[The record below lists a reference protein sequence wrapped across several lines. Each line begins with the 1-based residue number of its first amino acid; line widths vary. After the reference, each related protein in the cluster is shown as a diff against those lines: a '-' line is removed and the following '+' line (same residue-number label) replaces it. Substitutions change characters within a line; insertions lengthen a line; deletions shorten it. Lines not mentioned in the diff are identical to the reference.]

1 MIKMTQ
7 IMLLAIAAT
16 LTTTMTFA
24 YAQSDSTPVA
34 PDISSLTSPTL
45 ITDDGQ
51 HIYVYDSSNGK
62 VTAYDSSGAEDTSK
76 SFTHAE
82 SPAIA
87 SRDHM
92 VYDDGYIVFLET
104 LSSDSRKAISV
115 VFDGNYND
123 TPPGKYDVE
132 FFSSKT
138 LNEASLDGHTY
149 TLDANAKTITLT
161 ANSATPADDSA
172 TPADDSATPA
182 DDSATPAD
190 DSATP
195 ADDSATPADDS
206 ATPADDSA
214 TPADDSNE
222 QTITPTDVP
231 AFVLDDSKLVL
242 KAPDSDGHLLADRY
256 MVVYVDDINS
266 IGNIAVHGTEP
277 TSTDSPRLSIHDKD
291 TNEGYIRDANRSS
304 SGWNVT
310 IPAANLSAGDNE
322 FYMRNLASDGDD
334 PSWASFHIFIAE
346 KPQDAPDAIGVSS
359 SDNAA
364 AIKSKIENA
373 PSGAVVTFEDGR
385 YDSIGKIAISKPL
398 TLKSATGDQND
409 SDAIFRGDIT
419 FDIRS
424 SNVRVAGLEFVGV
437 TSEAPVQVPW
447 ITVSDVVIEKNLFD
461 GTSNFGVYRFNDK
474 KTDTDSLD
482 KGTYAER
489 LTVDQNVFKDI
500 GFQGMSSA
508 EKTAVTDDK
517 IIPAGSK
524 GTAIKIDGVRDS
536 VISDNEIDKSTGSGI
551 LLNFAEDV
559 TVKGNTIKNVIKDG
573 IKVDRSA
580 SGIIIDDNDIT
591 NSAYAD
597 RFTDNDTDT
606 TTIKPID
613 SAYAAIAIL
622 KADDAVVR
630 DNTIT
635 ESKTGI
641 LFCKGTCDVNYDP
654 IPMSDSRSYSEG
666 PSTGHVTGNIL
677 KDIGMQYIV
686 NADPDERLPAQ
697 LNYFDAADPDSK
709 IKGKVYYGPWYD
721 DEALT
726 TLSTTGTAVQISNA
740 RAFSSST
747 CSISLEHS
755 SMTFS
760 NTIYGQNSDT
770 ETQSVANEGSSD
782 LTGIMLESTGWKKA
796 DGTVLSTVHT
806 DVKETGTDDYQKLSS
821 TDTASFDTNLA
832 ASSAEKLSLEFV
844 MDLRDATS
852 GPAEELTENVTYLA
866 SCS

>member
-24 YAQSDSTPVA
+24 YAQSDS
-34 PDISSLTSPTL
+34 SSTTIIDVGSLQDPRM
-45 ITDDGQ
+45 ITNDGQ
-51 HIYVYDSSNGK
+51 RIYVYDYDNGRVVAFAMDGIELDAK
-62 VTAYDSSGAEDTSK
+62 SFRVVGEEDAGAE
-76 SFTHAE
+76 
-82 SPAIA
+82 IVNYV
-87 SRDHM
+87 HM
-92 VYDDGYIVFLET
+92 VYDDRYFLFIHVLQGYEPT
-104 LSSDSRKAISV
+104 V
-115 VFDGNYND
+115 VAFYEDGNSVNED
-123 TPPGKYDVE
+123 DIPSKYDVS
-132 FFSSKT
+132 FMNSKSRTETSFGGHVYT
-138 LNEASLDGHTY
+138 LNTSQKKVTV
-149 TLDANAKTITLT
+149 T
-161 ANSATPADDSA
+161 A
-172 TPADDSATPA
+172 
-182 DDSATPAD
+182 
-190 DSATP
+190 
-195 ADDSATPADDS
+195 
-206 ATPADDSA
+206 
-214 TPADDSNE
+214 
-222 QTITPTDVP
+222 VP

-242 KAPDSDGHLLADRY
+242 KAPDSDGYLLADRY
-256 MVVYVDDINS
+256 MVIHVDDINS
-266 IGNIAVHGTEP
+266 IGNIAVHGTKP
-277 TSTDSPRLSIHDKD
+277 TSTDANRLSIHDK
-291 TNEGYIRDANRSS
+291 EKLYIRDVERSS

-322 FYMRNLASDGDD
+322 FYMRNLASDNE
-334 PSWASFHIFIAE
+334 PSYASFHIFIAE
-346 KPQDAPDAIGVSS
+346 KPQDVPDAVAVSS
-359 SDNAA
+359 SDNVAT
-364 AIKSKIENA
+364 IKSKIENA
-373 PSGAVVTFEDGR
+373 PSGAVVTFEDGT
-385 YDSIGKIAISKPL
+385 YDSIGKIMISKPL

-409 SDAIFRGDIT
+409 SDAIFTRNIT
-419 FDIRS
+419 FEIRS
-424 SNVRVAGLEFVGV
+424 SNVKVAGLEFVGV

-508 EKTAVTDDK
+508 ERTAVTNDK

-524 GTAIKIDGVRDS
+524 VGFAIKIDGVRDS
-536 VISDNEIDKSTGSGI
+536 VISRNEIDKSTGSGI

-559 TVKGNTIKNVIKDG
+559 TVKGNTIKNVITDG

-580 SGIIIDDNDIT
+580 SGIIIDGNNIT

-597 RFTDNDTDT
+597 RFTDNDTT
-606 TTIKPID
+606 VKSND

-630 DNTIT
+630 DNTIIQ
-635 ESKTGI
+635 SKTGI
-641 LFCKGTCDVNYDP
+641 LFCKGTCDENYDP

-686 NADPDERLPAQ
+686 NADPAKRLPAQ

-709 IKGKVYYGPWYD
+709 IKGKVYYGPWYA

-726 TLSTTGTAVQISNA
+726 TLSTTGTAAQISNA

-747 CSISLEHS
+747 CSISLERS

-770 ETQSVANEGSSD
+770 ETQSVANAGSSD
-782 LTGIMLESTGWKKA
+782 LTGIILESTGWKKA

-821 TDTASFDTNLA
+821 TDTASFDTTLG
-832 ASSAEKLSLEFV
+832 ASSADRLSLEFV

>member
-24 YAQSDSTPVA
+24 YAQSDST
-34 PDISSLTSPTL
+34 STT
-45 ITDDGQ
+45 ITD
-51 HIYVYDSSNGK
+51 V
-62 VTAYDSSGAEDTSK
+62 A
-76 SFTHAE
+76 
-82 SPAIA
+82 
-87 SRDHM
+87 
-92 VYDDGYIVFLET
+92 
-104 LSSDSRKAISV
+104 
-115 VFDGNYND
+115 
-123 TPPGKYDVE
+123 
-132 FFSSKT
+132 
-138 LNEASLDGHTY
+138 
-149 TLDANAKTITLT
+149 
-161 ANSATPADDSA
+161 
-172 TPADDSATPA
+172 
-182 DDSATPAD
+182 
-190 DSATP
+190 
-195 ADDSATPADDS
+195 
-206 ATPADDSA
+206 
-214 TPADDSNE
+214 
-222 QTITPTDVP
+222 VP

-266 IGNIAVHGTEP
+266 IGDITVHGTEP

-291 TNEGYIRDANRSS
+291 KDDGYIRDANRSS

-322 FYMRNLASDGDD
+322 FYMRNLASDGATT
-334 PSWASFHIFIAE
+334 SYASFHIFIAE

-373 PSGAVVTFEDGR
+373 PSGAVVTFEDGT

-409 SDAIFRGDIT
+409 SDAIFTGDIT

-424 SNVRVAGLEFVGV
+424 SNVRVAGLEFAGV

-559 TVKGNTIKNVIKDG
+559 TVKDNIIKNVIKDG

-580 SGIIIDDNDIT
+580 SGIIIDGNNIT

-597 RFTDNDTDT
+597 RFTDDDT
-606 TTIKPID
+606 TVKSND

-641 LFCKGTCDVNYDP
+641 LFCKGTCDENYDP

-686 NADPDERLPAQ
+686 NADPAKRLPAQ

-709 IKGKVYYGPWYD
+709 IKGKVYYGPWYA

-726 TLSTTGTAVQISNA
+726 TLSTTGTAVQTSNA

-747 CSISLEHS
+747 CSISLERS

-770 ETQSVANEGSSD
+770 ETQSVANAGSSD
-782 LTGIMLESTGWKKA
+782 LTGIILESTGWKKA

-821 TDTASFDTNLA
+821 TDKASFDTTLG
-832 ASSAEKLSLEFV
+832 ASSADRLSLEFV

>member
-1 MIKMTQ
+1 
-7 IMLLAIAAT
+7 MLLAIAAT

-24 YAQSDSTPVA
+24 YAQSDSPST
-34 PDISSLTSPTL
+34 T
-45 ITDDGQ
+45 ITD
-51 HIYVYDSSNGK
+51 V
-62 VTAYDSSGAEDTSK
+62 A
-76 SFTHAE
+76 
-82 SPAIA
+82 
-87 SRDHM
+87 
-92 VYDDGYIVFLET
+92 
-104 LSSDSRKAISV
+104 
-115 VFDGNYND
+115 
-123 TPPGKYDVE
+123 
-132 FFSSKT
+132 
-138 LNEASLDGHTY
+138 
-149 TLDANAKTITLT
+149 
-161 ANSATPADDSA
+161 
-172 TPADDSATPA
+172 
-182 DDSATPAD
+182 
-190 DSATP
+190 
-195 ADDSATPADDS
+195 
-206 ATPADDSA
+206 
-214 TPADDSNE
+214 
-222 QTITPTDVP
+222 VP

-242 KAPDSDGHLLADRY
+242 KAPDSDGYLLADRY
-256 MVVYVDDINS
+256 MVVYVDDIDS
-266 IGNIAVHGTEP
+266 IGDITVHGTEP

-291 TNEGYIRDANRSS
+291 TNDGYIRDANRSS

-310 IPAANLSAGDNE
+310 IPAAKLSAGDNE
-322 FYMRNLASDGDD
+322 FYMRNLASDGNS
-334 PSWASFHIFIAE
+334 SWASFHIFIAE
-346 KPQDAPDAIGVSS
+346 KPQDAPDTIGVSS

-373 PSGAVVTFEDGR
+373 PSGAVVTFEDGT

-398 TLKSATGDQND
+398 TLKSSTGDQND
-409 SDAIFRGDIT
+409 SDAIFTGDIT

-424 SNVRVAGLEFVGV
+424 SNVKVAGLEFVGV

-461 GTSNFGVYRFNDK
+461 GTSNFGVYRHTDK

-508 EKTAVTDDK
+508 EKTAVTNDK

-524 GTAIKIDGVRDS
+524 GTAIKIDGIKDS

-580 SGIIIDDNDIT
+580 SGIIIDGNNIT

-597 RFTDNDTDT
+597 RFTDKDTDTDT
-606 TTIKPID
+606 TTVKPID

-622 KADDAVVR
+622 KADNAVVR
-630 DNTIT
+630 GNTIT

-641 LFCKGTCDVNYDP
+641 LFCKGTCNENYDP

-666 PSTGHVTGNIL
+666 PSTGHVTRNIL

-686 NADPDERLPAQ
+686 NADPAKRLPAQ

-709 IKGKVYYGPWYD
+709 IKGKVYYGPWYA

-726 TLSTTGTAVQISNA
+726 SVFTTGTAVQTSTA

-760 NTIYGQNSDT
+760 NTIYGQNSSP
-770 ETQSVANEGSSD
+770 ETQRVANEGSSD

-806 DVKETGTDDYQKLSS
+806 DVKVTGTDDYQKLSS
-821 TDTASFDTNLA
+821 TDTASFDTTLA
-832 ASSAEKLSLEFV
+832 ASSADRLSLEFV

>member
-1 MIKMTQ
+1 MTQ

-24 YAQSDSTPVA
+24 YAQSDSTSTTINDVA
-34 PDISSLTSPTL
+34 T
-45 ITDDGQ
+45 
-51 HIYVYDSSNGK
+51 
-62 VTAYDSSGAEDTSK
+62 
-76 SFTHAE
+76 
-82 SPAIA
+82 
-87 SRDHM
+87 
-92 VYDDGYIVFLET
+92 
-104 LSSDSRKAISV
+104 
-115 VFDGNYND
+115 
-123 TPPGKYDVE
+123 
-132 FFSSKT
+132 
-138 LNEASLDGHTY
+138 
-149 TLDANAKTITLT
+149 
-161 ANSATPADDSA
+161 
-172 TPADDSATPA
+172 
-182 DDSATPAD
+182 
-190 DSATP
+190 
-195 ADDSATPADDS
+195 
-206 ATPADDSA
+206 
-214 TPADDSNE
+214 
-222 QTITPTDVP
+222 P

-266 IGNIAVHGTEP
+266 IGDITVHGTEP

-291 TNEGYIRDANRSS
+291 TNDGYIRDANRSS

-322 FYMRNLASDGDD
+322 FYMRNLASDGIK
-334 PSWASFHIFIAE
+334 SYASFHIIIAE
-346 KPQDAPDAIGVSS
+346 KPQDASDTIGVSS

-364 AIKSKIENA
+364 TIKSKIENA
-373 PSGAVVTFEDGR
+373 PSGAVVTFEDGT

-409 SDAIFRGDIT
+409 SDAIFTGDIT

-424 SNVRVAGLEFVGV
+424 SNVKVAGLEFAGV

-597 RFTDNDTDT
+597 RFTDDDT
-606 TTIKPID
+606 TVKPID

-686 NADPDERLPAQ
+686 NADPAKRLPAQ

-709 IKGKVYYGPWYD
+709 IKGKVYYGPWYA

-726 TLSTTGTAVQISNA
+726 SVYTTGTAVQTSTA

-770 ETQSVANEGSSD
+770 ETQRVANEGSSD

-806 DVKETGTDDYQKLSS
+806 DVKVTGSGDDYQKLSS

-832 ASSAEKLSLEFV
+832 ASSADRLSLEFV
-844 MDLRDATS
+844 MDLREATS